1 MSNDKS
7 NRSSRRGRRRF
18 FRPQK
23 DGAPQQPAE
32 APASQPAANKQAP
45 QRQRKAQ
52 RKARSRQ
59 RTADE
64 SRTQLTVEADVEYV
78 SPKSVFIYTHSAH
91 PEMRDSYE
99 FRPEHFSKVGRRIE
113 DFQIDISSL
122 FVADATDADN
132 LPVAKGLPKPNFNW
146 VDWEEESEK

>member
-1 MSNDKS
+1 MSNDKP
-7 NRSSRRGRRRF
+7 NRGSRRSRRRF

-23 DGAPQQPAE
+23 DGT
-32 APASQPAANKQAP
+32 SQPSDLSAQQQAVGAKPPP
-45 QRQRKAQ
+45 QRQRKAR

-59 RTADE
+59 HASE
-64 SRTQLTVEADVEYV
+64 EARTQLTAEVDVEYV
-78 SPKSVFIYTHSAH
+78 PPKSIFIYTHSAH

-122 FVADATDADN
+122 FVTDVTDADS
-132 LPVAKGLPKPNFNW
+132 LPVIKGLSKPNFNW
-146 VDWEEESEK
+146 TEWEEE